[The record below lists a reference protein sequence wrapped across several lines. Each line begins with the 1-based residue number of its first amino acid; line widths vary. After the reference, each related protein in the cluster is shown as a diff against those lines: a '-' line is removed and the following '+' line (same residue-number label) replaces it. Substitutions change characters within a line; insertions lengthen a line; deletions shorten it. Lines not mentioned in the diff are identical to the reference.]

1 MRSIKELLFSAR
13 RITWRAARALD
24 KEFNDPDSHW
34 ERDTGSPKVIIFVH
48 GLFSE
53 SPRAWSSKDAYWP
66 DLLKEDP
73 GFEGWDILMANWY
86 STFLSAEHNI
96 ERVAKSLDEELRK
109 FLGDGREEIVF
120 VCHSLGGVVVRQI
133 LVANPWWVNDHK
145 IGLFTLST
153 PVRGAR
159 LASKLAKVAETFHH
173 AQALDLQLGSEAL
186 LRIEADFRLL
196 RETHPGK
203 VTGKELFESHGIAPR
218 NKALKLLDSVSLLP
232 KALVGRETQ
241 GNTFGP
247 AEEVPGTDHNSISR
261 PPDQS
266 ATVYRRLA
274 EFIRSF

>member
-1 MRSIKELLFSAR
+1 MKSVKKLLGAAR
-13 RITWRAARALD
+13 RITWRAAKALD

-66 DLLKEDP
+66 DLLKQDP

-86 STFLSAEHNI
+86 STLLSAEHDI
-96 ERVAKSLDEELRK
+96 ERVAKTLDEELRR
-109 FLGDGREEIVF
+109 LVGDGRAKIVF
-120 VCHSLGGVVVRQI
+120 VCHSLGGVVVRQLLI
-133 LVANPWWVNDHK
+133 ANPWWVNDHK

-159 LASKLAKVAETFHH
+159 LASKVAKVSATFQHS
-173 AQALDLQLGSEAL
+173 QALDLQLGSEAL

-196 RETHPGK
+196 LEAHPGQ

-218 NKALKLLDSVSLLP
+218 NKVFRLLDAFSLLP

-261 PPDQS
+261 PHDQK
-266 ATVYRRLA
+266 AIVYRRLA
-274 EFIRSF
+274 EFIQKF